1 MPGDYYHLALLYQI
15 EQVAKPILRLEGTKL
30 AQTHLCLSWL
40 NLARNIDY
48 VQSSGLGNG
57 FAGAQRDYKGREN

>member
-30 AQTHLCLSWL
+30 AQTHLLCK
-40 NLARNIDY
+40 LA
-48 VQSSGLGNG
+48 
-57 FAGAQRDYKGREN
+57 